1 MPLELMT
8 SQNLPS
14 ALKRSRDRDID
25 WLSECV
31 QNSSSDQLRI
41 MRGLRAQLL
50 VAWMLPFKMKKTMKA
65 VNATEFRL
73 PWLKEPD

>member
-1 MPLELMT
+1 MT
-8 SQNLPS
+8 SENLPS

-25 WLSECV
+25 WLSE
-31 QNSSSDQLRI
+31 QNSCKTSSDQLRI

-50 VAWMLPFKMKKTMKA
+50 VAWMLTSKMKKTMKA